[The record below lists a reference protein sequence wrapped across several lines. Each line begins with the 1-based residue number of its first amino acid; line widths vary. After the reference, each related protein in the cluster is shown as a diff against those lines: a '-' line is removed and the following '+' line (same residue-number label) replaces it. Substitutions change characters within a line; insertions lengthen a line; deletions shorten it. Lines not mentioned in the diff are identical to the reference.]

1 MTSIEQKVKTKMDRI
16 SQRLTQRIKKVA
28 ERYESTLSEA
38 ANDVMDWEKKV
49 NGHLVKMR
57 FTL

>member
-1 MTSIEQKVKTKMDRI
+1 MDRI